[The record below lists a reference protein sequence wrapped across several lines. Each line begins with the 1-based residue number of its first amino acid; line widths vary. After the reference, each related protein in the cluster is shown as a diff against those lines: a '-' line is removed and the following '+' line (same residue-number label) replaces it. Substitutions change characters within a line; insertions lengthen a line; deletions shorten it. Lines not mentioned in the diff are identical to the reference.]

1 MKIVKSHGTIDTLFL
16 SQTIFKLI
24 WQSKQVWYK
33 LREFMKK
40 RKLTLIRYTN
50 YLLSKIV
57 ILLNEN
63 DIGNVD
69 KIVKLKYSFLK
80 YLFIILAL
88 SLCM

>member
-40 RKLTLIRYTN
+40 RKLTLIRYSN
-50 YLLSKIV
+50 YLR
-57 ILLNEN
+57 
-63 DIGNVD
+63 
-69 KIVKLKYSFLK
+69 
-80 YLFIILAL
+80 
-88 SLCM
+88 